1 VTAVY
6 GTVNTTLDGTEVGT
20 LVYST
25 TAIPDVIVIT

>member
-1 VTAVY
+1 VIAVY
-6 GTVNTTLDGTEVGT
+6 GTVKITLDGTEVGM